1 MTGLTGNR
9 DLPEDYEYMTSQNDQ
24 EIFRDQIFNER
35 ISSMYETRFSM
46 LESCLLE
53 LTARKLR
60 WFVLKTFKI
69 LKL

>member
-46 LESCLLE
+46 IESLF
-53 LTARKLR
+53 TI
-60 WFVLKTFKI
+60 TNGQKI
-69 LKL
+69 ALVCVKNF

>member
-46 LESCLLE
+46 LESLF
-53 LTARKLR
+53 TR
-60 WFVLKTFKI
+60 TNGQKI
-69 LKL
+69 ALVCVKNF

>member
-46 LESCLLE
+46 LESLFTRTNGQKNALVCV
-53 LTARKLR
+53 KN
-60 WFVLKTFKI
+60 F
-69 LKL
+69 

>member
-46 LESCLLE
+46 LESLF
-53 LTARKLR
+53 TI
-60 WFVLKTFKI
+60 TNGQKI
-69 LKL
+69 ALVCVKNF

>member
-46 LESCLLE
+46 LESLFIR
-53 LTARKLR
+53 TNGQ
-60 WFVLKTFKI
+60 KI
-69 LKL
+69 ALVCVKNF